1 MSTLSIPRLRKA
13 VFFVIAV
20 GAFTIVGCGA
30 GKGKPEIV
38 WGERGVLD
46 GEFIKPRAA
55 AIDAYGRLY
64 IVDYSARIQVYDTN
78 GKYLGPTWTT
88 PDWSGGRPSGLS
100 IDREGN
106 LLVSDS
112 HYSCIR
118 IYDRQGKELRV
129 LGGQTGSKPGQFGYI
144 SDVVQD
150 SDGHYYVSEF
160 GPLTQR
166 ITKLD
171 PDGTYLTSWGAPGTE
186 NGQFAQI
193 RGLELGPDG
202 LIYAADSCNHRIQ
215 VFTRDGKFV
224 RTWGQPGTEPGSLR
238 YPYDVTIS
246 PKPPHHVYVIE
257 KGNNRV
263 QKFTRDGEPLGIWG
277 GPGREPG
284 KLYAPWA
291 IVVDPRGRVHVID
304 SGNNRVQRFRF

>member
-1 MSTLSIPRLRKA
+1 MSPLSLSRLRTA
-13 VFFVIAV
+13 TYFGIAV
-20 GAFTIVGCGA
+20 WACAVVGCG
-30 GKGKPEIV
+30 GTPGKPDLV

-46 GEFIKPRAA
+46 GELMKPRAA
-55 AIDAYGRLY
+55 AIDADGRLY
-64 IVDYSARIQVYDTN
+64 IVDYSARIQVYNTD

-88 PDWSGGRPSGLS
+88 PDWSSGRPSGLS
-100 IDREGN
+100 IDRDGN

-118 IYDRQGKELRV
+118 IYDRQGKQLRV
-129 LGGQTGSKPGQFGYI
+129 MGGQEGSKPGQFGYI

-150 SDGHYYVSEF
+150 GDGYYYVSEF

-166 ITKLD
+166 ITKLNS
-171 PDGTYLTSWGAPGTE
+171 DGEYLKCWGEEGAG

-202 LIYAADSCNHRIQ
+202 LLYVADSCNHRIQ
-215 VFTRDGKFV
+215 VFTREGEFV
-224 RTWGQPGTEPGSLR
+224 RTWGQPGTEPGDLR
-238 YPYDVTIS
+238 YPYDVAIS
-246 PKPPHHVYVIE
+246 PKPPHHVYVVE

-263 QKFTRDGEPLGIWG
+263 QKFTLEGDSVGVLG

-284 KLYAPWA
+284 QLYAPWA
-291 IVVDPRGRVHVID
+291 VVVDTQGRVHVID
-304 SGNNRVQRFRF
+304 SGNNRIQRFRF